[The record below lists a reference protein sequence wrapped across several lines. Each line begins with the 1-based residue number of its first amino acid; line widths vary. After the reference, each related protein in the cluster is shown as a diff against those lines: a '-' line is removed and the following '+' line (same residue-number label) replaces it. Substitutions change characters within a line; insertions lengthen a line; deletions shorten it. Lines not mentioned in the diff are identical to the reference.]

1 MKKKRV
7 NAKKETK
14 KLLINSL
21 FTIIAYYCLGIIGLL
36 IMILVPSEFDGRDSK
51 FTIFLF
57 YALLM
62 VSSIVCLGNATLCVQ
77 IATVDNEKIIIKDLF
92 HTIAIIKWSEVY
104 SIKKKLLLAGK
115 PVLNYLVISTEK
127 GQEIWKDRLNKKD
140 RFPMIIY
147 ATKRN
152 IAIIK
157 EYWKDESF

>member
-104 SIKKKLLLAGK
+104 SIKKELLPCGRT
-115 PVLNYLVISTEK
+115 VLNYLVIGTEK
-127 GQEIWKDRLNKKD
+127 SQEIWKDRLNKKD

-157 EYWKDESF
+157 EHWKDESF

>member
-21 FTIIAYYCLGIIGLL
+21 FTIIAYYCLGVIGLL

-157 EYWKDESF
+157 EHWKDESF